1 MRYEVHSKKMNI
13 EINHDWKR
21 RIHQAKKIFPLVFA
35 LLVAVATATNVS
47 YAATGSNADTEGEA
61 YVSGLTVRSQTDGI
75 GPFDDDDQA
84 GDDSSDSNLIVRSFD
99 DVGYTLEYT
108 TALMDVTHPVSGNV
122 TLNAEFL
129 LPVSPDKARFDEQSL
144 NWMTD
149 RHVSYLYSD
158 GMKSDTWNKSKTVTG
173 QVLTGSRILR
183 NSSDNDKVPGAGQLS
198 VGVSVKAA
206 ANGDKIIP
214 SFKLT
219 ASGTTT
225 SKTTQPKPVT
235 VSAKARYNLE
245 MKNNSHTP
253 DNIVYANSKDG
264 TTSMTETEG
273 STRGRIYGRSVAL
286 ALWNTSAEKGLKGIE
301 LPQGDITYDLKTI
314 AILDNED
321 STDNGD
327 WGVSLWDYKENTMSD
342 KGKNGRN
349 MLLFDDSR
357 TSYEAYGSV
366 LNSLN
371 DGEDSRDS
379 AYNGGNITVK
389 QDANDPTTLHVTVS
403 KYAFDLDS
411 FTFPK
416 KYAPYDDGEPDI
428 AGNIGYFS
436 AGYFQYL
443 ARFPEHVD
451 DISNFYVETKASN
464 FYVKTLSGAECTTE
478 EKTDDNRIGN
488 TVVVYAKGEFS
499 KLTSYLHNNSYYN
512 SGDDWNRPSAE
523 QKCTSRLDY
532 SGSNPIRAI
541 DFLLKFDT
549 NVFTIMPDSAFVNPL
564 HPSTAINMEKNTK
577 ILYAVKKDG
586 SGWTSD
592 DEMQTTR
599 QEQLLYYDDA
609 DKLEASG
616 KKCVGVL
623 YQARDVYLYAG
634 SDNPE
639 FICSYKIADDA
650 PSGYVAQSISDARA
664 WTVPQPGIAT
674 GTKNAD
680 GTIGTMMSSE
690 YGNTKWVDGYT
701 EPEYTDYTPYSKTVY
716 KDGSIAGGH
725 INGIRGGDSLLIVPA
740 ENRVDITVADKTSS
754 GEAKSVYDLDADER
768 TAMFNVKPS
777 IVWKSNGYIDDAK
790 DGTADVYVTI
800 PKGLTYDDG
809 SCTRTAKSIIKNDD
823 GTTTLL
829 IPYSDISFGD
839 KLDEFQISCTIG
851 EAGTAHDVENN
862 AQLNVQARIT
872 SSFDSRNATKERGNL
887 SDTTIAVIRLAAISI
902 LKSVSPQH
910 GNVGCNHVW
919 TMKFGNSSKTTVNDM
934 IVADV
939 MPYNGDRRNTSF
951 TGKYNIKKITIDFSD
966 MDGIDLPDEPLSY
979 SSDRDIT
986 ADDIDEIVKA
996 KAALQFK
1003 SIGKPQ
1009 IAGNTLT
1016 FDNINLTNEQLK
1028 ALKLNIDTLSGSKYA
1043 TMKIYI
1049 SVADDKGTLY
1059 QDENGKTQK
1068 SGDIYGNSFAEYAN
1082 GQASIVYSN
1091 VVEHNVKSKTITVN
1105 KKWVTNG
1112 YDDEEYRPNAIDIT
1126 IIGSDGSKHHDDI
1139 YSEHNDRMNNE
1150 WSRTF
1155 ELPYYDAN
1163 GKEITYTV
1171 SEASESKYYK
1181 SSVSGNQD
1189 DGFTITNTFTF
1200 RATGTIAIKGTKKIS
1215 GRMFENGDSITFHID
1230 GEIGD
1235 GIPQSMPSDN
1245 DDNTKVKA
1253 PLPNNVNDA
1262 GDITI
1267 NPTTGTSSDI
1277 DFGTITVDL
1286 RYLHKTLIYTVT
1298 EKSASGRGLGID
1310 TAKRTIVIY
1319 VRGSLDNGT
1328 INIEILDDQ
1337 SDDLT
1342 FNDKYTPEATPISF
1356 TIKKQLAGRQWKTTD
1371 SFNATVTAKSSDTIT
1386 KQEVE
1391 EALGGE
1397 TKTIKITAPATGDTS
1412 SVDTPI
1418 SVKKA
1423 GTYVYTVSEKNAGK
1437 RIEGVSYDPKTI
1449 TVTITVTQDTNT
1461 GKLIAT
1467 SSYSD
1472 GTKTTDTF
1480 ENTYTADGGSIGG
1493 IKVIKKLIGRKWKD
1507 TDQFPFHISA
1517 SDNDTKNA
1525 VTAGNVILPAND
1537 TITVNNDNE
1546 HTASFGDITIKAAG
1560 TYKFDIEEQQHGILG
1575 VDTAP
1580 KATVTINATDN
1591 GSGKIECSF
1600 DGESSLTF
1608 TDYYGKNSK
1617 TTLPIVGEK
1626 ILSHDGYS
1634 KTPDIT
1640 GKYTFTLKDENGTT
1654 IDTSKNDKEGKID
1667 LGMLTYTMDD
1677 LDGVETNSTGQ
1688 RVKTFRYTVSESG
1701 NVNGI
1706 ENDTQSTKDIIVTVT
1721 DNGNGNITAA
1731 TNTTGG
1737 NAFTFTNT
1745 FSASCK
1751 IPAIGGTKTVKNASD
1766 NDTSLYSFMLKATDD
1781 TTSKAIDDGTIT
1793 SDSGNSRY
1801 QIASCKADGKFA
1813 FAPMTVKKP
1822 GTYSFNVS
1830 EIVPADGKKEAGITY
1845 DKTIYTLT
1853 YVVSMNDDGT
1863 MSVKADE
1870 KNTKSCDFINVY
1882 DATGTA
1888 EIKASKILDGEELKA
1903 DEFEFELLDN
1913 DDNVISTAKNDANGD
1928 IAFDKI
1934 EYGIKDAGK
1943 TYSYKIREKT
1953 GNEVGITYDDKVI
1966 TVNVDVKNAGDGKLT
1981 ANILYGGKN
1990 NISVF
1995 HNKYEEPKTITKII
2009 NKMISDTF
2017 GGTGSNTIGN
2027 TIGELV
2033 QTGVDLIPYLTSIAI
2048 CAMSISV
2055 AMRRKIRKK

>member
-1 MRYEVHSKKMNI
+1 MDIK
-13 EINHDWKR
+13 INHDWKR

-35 LLVAVATATNVS
+35 SLVAVASATNVS
-47 YAATGSNADTEGEA
+47 YAATESNDDTEGEA
-61 YVSGLTVRSQTDGI
+61 YISGLTVRSQTDGI
-75 GPFDDDDQA
+75 GPFDDDDEA

-108 TALMDVTHPVSGNV
+108 TALTDVTHPVSGNV
-122 TLNAEFL
+122 TLNAEFS

-144 NWMTD
+144 NWMAD

-158 GMKSDTWNKSKTVTG
+158 STKSDTWNKSKTVTG

-183 NSSDNDKVPGAGQLS
+183 NSSDDDKVPGAGQLS

-225 SKTTQPKPVT
+225 SKTTQPKSVT

-314 AILDNED
+314 ATLDNED

-327 WGVSLWDYKENTMSD
+327 WGVSLWDYKENTTSD

-357 TSYEAYGSV
+357 TSYGAYGAV

-371 DGEDSRDS
+371 DGGDSRDS

-389 QDANDPTTLHVTVS
+389 QDASDPTTLHVTVS

-428 AGNIGYFS
+428 AGNVGYFS

-443 ARFPEHVD
+443 ARFPEHVS

-464 FYVKTLSGAECTTE
+464 FHVKTLSGAECTTE

-639 FICSYKIADDA
+639 FICSYKITDDA
-650 PSGYVAQSISDARA
+650 PSGYVAQSVSDARA
-664 WTVPQPGIAT
+664 WTAPQPGITT

-680 GTIGTMMSSE
+680 GTIGTIMSSE

-725 INGIRGGDSLLIVPA
+725 TNGIRGGDSLLIVPA
-740 ENRVDITVADKTSS
+740 ENRVDITVADKTSD
-754 GEAKSVYDLDADER
+754 GESKSVYDLDADER
-768 TAMFNVKPS
+768 TAMFTVKPS

-809 SCTRTAKSIIKNDD
+809 SCTRTVKSITKNDD
-823 GTTTLL
+823 GTTTLV

-939 MPYNGDRRNTSF
+939 MPYNGDGRNTSF
-951 TGKYNIKKITIDFSD
+951 TGKYNVNKITIDFSD
-966 MDGIDLPDEPLSY
+966 LNGIDIPDEPLSY
-979 SSDRDIT
+979 SSDSDIT
-986 ADDIDEIVKA
+986 VDDVDEIVKA

-1016 FDNINLTNEQLK
+1016 FDNIDLTNEQLK
-1028 ALKLNIDTLSGSKYA
+1028 ALKLNIDTLPGSKYA
-1043 TMKIYI
+1043 TIKIYV
-1049 SVADDKGTLY
+1049 SVADDNGTLY
-1059 QDENGKTQK
+1059 KDENNKTQK
-1068 SGDIYGNSFAEYAN
+1068 NGDRYGNSFAEYAN

-1091 VVEHNVKSKTITVN
+1091 VVEHDVKLRTLKVN
-1105 KKWVTNG
+1105 KKWITDG
-1112 YDDEEYRPNAIDIT
+1112 YDDAAYRPYSIAIT
-1126 IIGSDGSKHHDDI
+1126 IIGSDGSTRNEKIDEEDDA
-1139 YSEHNDRMNNE
+1139 ENNDE
-1150 WSRTF
+1150 WIKKF
-1155 ELPYYDAN
+1155 DLPYYDAN

-1171 SEASESKYYK
+1171 NEANESKYYK

-1189 DGFTITNTFTF
+1189 DGFTITNTFTY
-1200 RATGTIAIKGTKKIS
+1200 RATGKITIKGTKNIS
-1215 GRMFENGDSITFHID
+1215 GRMFENGDSMTFHVD
-1230 GEIGD
+1230 GVVGGME
-1235 GIPQSMPSDN
+1235 PQAMPSD
-1245 DDNTKVKA
+1245 DDDSTIEKA
-1253 PLPNNVNDA
+1253 PLPSNVNDA

-1267 NPTTGTSSDI
+1267 NPNTGTSYEI
-1277 DFGTITVDL
+1277 DFGTITADL
-1286 RYLHKTLIYTVT
+1286 KDIHKTFSYTIT

-1310 TAKRTIVIY
+1310 QSKKTILVSIE
-1319 VRGSLDNGT
+1319 DIDHNGT
-1328 INIEILDDQ
+1328 LTLRIITPD
-1337 SDDLT
+1337 SDDLA
-1342 FNDKYTPEATPISF
+1342 FNDKYTPEATPASF
-1356 TIKKQLAGRQWKTTD
+1356 TIKKQLTGRQWKTTD
-1371 SFNATVTAKSSDTIT
+1371 SFDVTVTAKSSDTIT
-1386 KQEVE
+1386 QQEAAD
-1391 EALGGE
+1391 ALGGA
-1397 TKTIKITAPATGDTS
+1397 TKAIKIAAPATGDTS
-1412 SVDTPI
+1412 SVDIPV

-1423 GTYVYTVSEKNAGK
+1423 GTYIYTVSENNAGK
-1437 RIEGVSYDPKTI
+1437 RIDGVSYDSKTI
-1449 TVTITVTQDTNT
+1449 TATITVTQDTNT
-1461 GKLIAT
+1461 GKLIST
-1467 SSYSD
+1467 VSYSD

-1480 ENTYTADGGSIGG
+1480 ENDYTADSGSIGG
-1493 IKVIKKLIGRKWKD
+1493 IKVTKKLIGRKWKD
-1507 TDQFPFHISA
+1507 TDKFPFRISA
-1517 SDNDTKNA
+1517 SDDDTKNA
-1525 VTAGNVILPAND
+1525 VTAGNVVLPADD
-1537 TITVNNDNE
+1537 TITVGNANG
-1546 HTASFGDITIKAAG
+1546 HTATFGDITIKAAG
-1560 TYKFDIEEQQHGILG
+1560 TYKFDIEEQQHGISG

-1580 KATVTINATDN
+1580 KATVIIKATDN
-1591 GSGKIECSF
+1591 GSGKIKCSF

-1617 TTLPIVGEK
+1617 TILPIVGEK

-1667 LGMLTYTMDD
+1667 LGTLTYTMDD
-1677 LDGVETNSTGQ
+1677 LDGVETNSAGR

-1721 DNGNGNITAA
+1721 DDGNGNITAA

-1745 FSASCK
+1745 FSTSCK
-1751 IPAIGGTKTVKNASD
+1751 IPAIVVTKTVKNAPDS
-1766 NDTSLYSFMLKATDD
+1766 DTSLYSFMLKAADD
-1781 TTSKAIDDGTIT
+1781 ATSKAIDDGTIT
-1793 SDSGNSRY
+1793 IDNGNSRY
-1801 QIASCKADGKFA
+1801 QIASCKAGGKFS

-1822 GTYSFNVS
+1822 GAYSFNVS
-1830 EIVPADGKKEAGITY
+1830 EVVPTDGKKEAGITY

-1863 MSVKADE
+1863 MSVKTDE
-1870 KNTKSCDFINVY
+1870 KNAKSCDFTNIY

-1888 EIKASKILDGEELKA
+1888 EIKASKILDGKELKA

-1913 DDNVISTAKNDANGD
+1913 DDKVISTAKNDDNGD

-1934 EYGIKDAGK
+1934 KYEINDAGK
-1943 TYSYKIREKT
+1943 TYNYKIREKV
-1953 GNEVGITYDDKVI
+1953 GNEAGITYDDKVI
-1966 TVNVDVKNAGDGKLT
+1966 AVSVDVKNAGDGKLT
-1981 ANILYGGKN
+1981 ANILYDGN
-1990 NISVF
+1990 DNIGVF
-1995 HNKYEEPKTITKII
+1995 RNKYEEPKTITEII
-2009 NKMISDTF
+2009 KKTIDDI
-2017 GGTGSNTIGN
+2017 TGNTPGN
-2027 TIGELV
+2027 TIENTVGDLV
-2033 QTGVDLIPYLTSIAI
+2033 QTGVDLIPYLTGIAI
-2048 CAMSISV
+2048 CAVSISV
-2055 AMRRKIRKK
+2055 AMKRKVRKK